1 MSERTQ
7 CLGIGQDGKRK
18 LVVGALPGR
27 KRQQLYFWDPM
38 GIWTLA
44 TFKDDNA
51 AEAAKRFLEGMIGA
65 RIVRDDAP
73 PPNASVEPAGTGRE
87 P

>member
-1 MSERTQ
+1 MSGNTTG
-7 CLGIGQDGKRK
+7 LAVGQSGTRQ
-18 LVVGALPGR
+18 LVVGTLPGR

-51 AEAAKRFLEGMIGA
+51 AEATKRFLEGMIGA
-65 RIVRDDAP
+65 RIVRGDTPTPTA
-73 PPNASVEPAGTGRE
+73 NEPSE
-87 P
+87 PGAQP